1 MEVLKV
7 VMLGMTGMLLGI
19 LLKGTR
25 PEYSVYLSLAAG
37 ICIFSYMT
45 GKLSYLFS
53 SVLKIQEYLP
63 VDAQYLETLLKM
75 IGITYVSEF
84 AAGIC
89 KDAGYG
95 AIASQIDI
103 FARLYIMVLSMSA
116 HKMPFIRFLQ
126 KWDCHTVITCDSPI
140 IIISYVLF
148 TCS

>member
-103 FARLYIMVLSMSA
+103 FARLYIKVLSMPVLLALMETIHS
-116 HKMPFIRFLQ
+116 FLA
-126 KWDCHTVITCDSPI
+126 
-140 IIISYVLF
+140 
-148 TCS
+148 

>member
-1 MEVLKV
+1 MHGSFE
-7 VMLGMTGMLLGI
+7 GCYARDDRHASANSF
-19 LLKGTR
+19 KGTR

-95 AIASQIDI
+95 
-103 FARLYIMVLSMSA
+103 
-116 HKMPFIRFLQ
+116 
-126 KWDCHTVITCDSPI
+126 
-140 IIISYVLF
+140 
-148 TCS
+148 